1 MMSPEVGALIQEIEW
16 YAARKKNLAKKVTS
30 DGDEKTWGEL
40 LLEDC
45 LELRRELNGINN

>member
-16 YAARKKNLAKKVTS
+16 YATRKKNLADKVTD
-30 DGDEKTWGEL
+30 DGEQTWGDM